1 MVSLKGSV
9 EWMRRF
15 FRNSEDKIGDE
26 IIIQG
31 NDFHHMKN
39 ALRLTDGDEVRVV
52 IDGVIYICSL
62 SFQEDRAIAHIQN
75 VEEKSYESPLKVH
88 LYQGILKGDHM
99 DYVLQKATELGVTK
113 ISPLETERTIVRLN
127 ENKYR
132 KRKKRYEK
140 IVEEAAKQSKRTVI
154 PEIGGICQLKD
165 ITEDFVICG
174 YEKDQSGNLREI
186 IREIDQKEIAIVIGP
201 EGGFSEEEIKL
212 LREKGA
218 KIADFGPRIL
228 RGETA
233 PIFLLSVLQ
242 YELGDL

>member
-1 MVSLKGSV
+1 
-9 EWMRRF
+9 MRRF
-15 FRNSEDKIGDE
+15 FRNSEDKQGND

-31 NDFHHMKN
+31 DDFRHMKH
-39 ALRLTDGDEVRVV
+39 ALRLNDGDEVRIV
-52 IDGVIYICSL
+52 IDGMIYICTL
-62 SFQEDRAIAHIQN
+62 SFQEDRAIGHIIDI
-75 VEEKSYESPLKVH
+75 EEKSYESPLKIH

-99 DYVLQKATELGVTK
+99 DFVLQKSTELGITK

-127 ENKYR
+127 EKKYQ

-154 PEIGGICQLKD
+154 PEIGNLCQLKD
-165 ITEDFVICG
+165 IQEELIICG
-174 YEKDQSGNLREI
+174 YEKDQSRNLRQI
-186 IREIDQKEIAIVIGP
+186 IKEIDREEIAIVIGP
-201 EGGFSEEEIKL
+201 EGGFSAKEIDL
-212 LREKGA
+212 LKGKGA

-233 PIFLLSVLQ
+233 PLFLISVLQ